1 MSTFDSTKQLLSSV
15 LEEITTGK
23 IQLPDFQRGW
33 IWDDE
38 HVRSILVSIARSFP
52 IGAVMMLDFGNDNLF
67 QIRPIEN
74 VILSDGTLP
83 QKLILDGQQ
92 RLSSLTQVLSLEGP
106 VQTFNDKGREIKR
119 YYYIDINKAL
129 SDKSLE
135 DAFISVPADRKVKTN
150 FNRDIVLDL
159 SSRELE
165 LEHFHFPCTQILN
178 SDEWEQDLNKYD
190 HESFRK
196 FMEFRMNILSS
207 FRQYQLPIITLDKA
221 TSKEAV
227 CLVFEKVN
235 TGGVPLS
242 VFELVTASFAVD
254 GFNLRDDWMG
264 SKQRD
269 IEGRSFRLRQESILK
284 GIEPTDFLQ
293 VVSLL
298 NTYEC
303 RQEDIVEGKQGK
315 EISAISAK
323 RVSILS
329 LSLDAYQKWAPA
341 VENGFLLAAQF
352 LRKQCIFE
360 TRDLPYR
367 TQIVPLAAVLSK
379 LGDKWREPK
388 IYERLSQWFWCGVL
402 GELYGGSV
410 ETRIAN
416 DFEELLPWL
425 EFGNNNAGDEI
436 PRTIRDAAFQES
448 RLDTLR
454 TRTSAAYKGLNV
466 LILREGAKDFFW
478 NETIQAL
485 NHEEMVLDIH
495 HIFPRHWCEING
507 IRPAKY
513 NSVVNKTPISA
524 KANRKI
530 GKKAPSEYLQD
541 LQATLSVGLND
552 VQMNEILKTHKIP
565 FECLRIDDFR
575 TFYDERK
582 ATLLKLIEKSM
593 GKPAQR
599 DQSRDQSL
607 EDNSNPT

>member
-1 MSTFDSTKQLLSSV
+1 MSAFDSTKQLLSSV

-52 IGAVMMLDFGNDNLF
+52 IGAVMMLDFGDDVQF

-92 RLSSLTQVLSLEGP
+92 RLSSLTQVLSLETP
-106 VQTFNDKGREIKR
+106 VQTFNDKGRKIKR

-129 SDKSLE
+129 SDNLLE

-178 SDEWEQDLNKYD
+178 SDEWEQDLHEYD
-190 HESFRK
+190 HESFGK
-196 FMEFRMNILSS
+196 FMEFRKKILSS

-264 SKQRD
+264 SEQRD

-298 NTYEC
+298 NTFEC
-303 RQEDIVEGKQGK
+303 RQEDIEIGKQGK

-341 VENGFLLAAQF
+341 VEKGFISAAKF

-379 LGDKWREPK
+379 LGDRWLEPK
-388 IYERLSQWFWCGVL
+388 IYERMSQWFWCGVL
-402 GELYGGSV
+402 GELYGGAV

-425 EFGNNNAGDEI
+425 DFGNNNVVDEI

-478 NETIQAL
+478 KETIQAL
-485 NHEEMVLDIH
+485 SHEEWALDIH
-495 HIFPRHWCEING
+495 HIFPRHWCEINE
-507 IRPAKY
+507 IRPAIY

-530 GKKAPSEYLQD
+530 GSKAPSEYLQA
-541 LQATLSVGLND
+541 LQATPSVDLTD
-552 VQMNEILKTHKIP
+552 VQMNEILETHRIP
-565 FECLRIDDFR
+565 FEYLRIDDFG

-582 ATLLKLIEKSM
+582 AALLKLIEEAM

-599 DQSRDQSL
+599 DQSL
-607 EDNSNPT
+607 EDNSYPT